1 MNIPYVRKV
10 LADLYKIVE
19 AGEKGYAVVA
29 SNVRNR
35 ALKVLFKSHVQQR
48 LNFKEEILAEIRR
61 LDGDAEPSSS
71 VLGMIHRGRID
82 IFATLT
88 IGAESVEKVLLKE
101 VMLGERV
108 AIRAYENALKK
119 ELPPETRA
127 MLERQFEDLRRV
139 VDQIQLLR
147 GQNGKRLT
155 MRLYDSR
162 SDAED
167 ALQSLKSAGISE
179 DTIKLEEFNSPA
191 LDAYKDRGTTLF
203 ETVLSGAV
211 GGAIWGTVAGFL
223 ADVGIVRM
231 GILNQEGV
239 SPTILIIALLGLI
252 AAGSFIGGMIGL
264 FIGWSVSSQ
273 DTYASDEVK
282 HGEMLVSATIDEP
295 LASKAWR
302 IMNQVAMEAK
312 ARHTSGSV
320 AKSTY

>member
-1 MNIPYVRKV
+1 MMNIPYVRKV

-48 LNFKEEILAEIRR
+48 LDFKEEILAEIRR
-61 LDGDAEPSSS
+61 LGGDAEPGSSI
-71 VLGMIHRGRID
+71 LGMIHRGRID

-101 VMLGERV
+101 VVLGEKV

-119 ELPPETRA
+119 ELPPEIRA
-127 MLERQFEDLRRV
+127 MLERQFEEVRKV
-139 VDQIQLLR
+139 VDQIRLLR
-147 GQNGKRLT
+147 GENGKRLI

-162 SDAED
+162 SDAEE
-167 ALQSLKSAGISE
+167 ALQSLKSDGIAE
-179 DTIKLEEFNSPA
+179 NTINLEEFNSPA
-191 LDAYKDRGTTLF
+191 LDAYKDRGSTIF

-223 ADVGIVRM
+223 ANIGIMRM

-239 SPTILIIALLGLI
+239 SPAILIIALLGLI

-264 FIGWSVSSQ
+264 FIGWGVSSQ
-273 DTYASDEVK
+273 DTYVSDAVQ
-282 HGEMLVSATIDEP
+282 HGEMLVRTITDEP

-302 IMNQVAMEAK
+302 VMNQVAMEAK

-320 AKSTY
+320 A

>member
-1 MNIPYVRKV
+1 MMNIPYVRKV

-29 SNVRNR
+29 SNVSNR

-48 LNFKEEILAEIRR
+48 LSFKEEILAEIRR
-61 LDGDAEPSSS
+61 LGGDAEPGSS

-88 IGAESVEKVLLKE
+88 IGAENVEKVLLKE

-119 ELPPETRA
+119 ELPPETRV
-127 MLERQFEDLRRV
+127 MLERQFEELRKV
-139 VDQIQLLR
+139 VDQIRLLR
-147 GQNGKRLT
+147 GQNGKRLIL
-155 MRLYDSR
+155 RLYDSR
-162 SDAED
+162 SDAEQ
-167 ALQSLKSAGISE
+167 ALQSLKRAGIAE
-179 DTIKLEEFNSPA
+179 NTIKLEEFNSPA
-191 LDAYKDRGTTLF
+191 LDAYKERGTTIF

-211 GGAIWGTVAGFL
+211 GGAIWGTAAGLL
-223 ADVGIVRM
+223 AALGIM
-231 GILNQEGV
+231 QMAALNQEGV
-239 SPTILIIALLGLI
+239 SLTILTIAVLGLI

-264 FIGWSVSSQ
+264 FIGWGVSSQ
-273 DTYASDEVK
+273 DTYVSDAVQ
-282 HGEMLVSATIDEP
+282 HGEMLVRTIIDEP

-302 IMNQVAMEAK
+302 IMNQVAMESK

-320 AKSTY
+320 A